1 MSVFATHVFFSLLHN
16 FSSQHEELEHLALIE
31 QACEC
36 FPLPM
41 VDQSRHG
48 VKYFD
53 RHSRVR
59 YSELAA
65 DSRRVVDSMIPLKVS
80 IVCESVSVMRNEKA
94 TFVLFFLFFRSSVT
108 SSSQSLNIPLSLF
121 VHLSQRYFTLA
132 PEDVSSGVA
141 DLVTACLRV
150 DPHSR

>member
-1 MSVFATHVFFSLLHN
+1 
-16 FSSQHEELEHLALIE
+16 
-31 QACEC
+31 
-36 FPLPM
+36 M

-53 RHSRVR
+53 RHNRVR

-65 DSRRVVDSMIPLKVS
+65 DSRRVVDSMIPLKVC
-80 IVCESVSVMRNEKA
+80 IVCEFVSVMRNVKA
-94 TFVLFFLFFRSSVT
+94 TFVFFFIILYFSSVT
-108 SSSQSLNIPLSLF
+108 SASQTLNILLF
-121 VHLSQRYFTLA
+121 LIVHLSQRYFTLA
-132 PEDVSSGVA
+132 PEDATSGVA